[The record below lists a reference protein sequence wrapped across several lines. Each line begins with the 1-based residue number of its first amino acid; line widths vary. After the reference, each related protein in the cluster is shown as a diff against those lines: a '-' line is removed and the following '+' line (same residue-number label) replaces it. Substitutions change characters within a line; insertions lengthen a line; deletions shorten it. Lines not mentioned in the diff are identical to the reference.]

1 MLKNKVGR
9 SIWLASLILASL
21 ASMQC
26 VSIAAGQPAHAK
38 QAPGTFQNPVLWE
51 DLADLDIL
59 RVDDVFYYSASNMH
73 YSPGAPILRSYDL
86 VHWEYVGHSIPVL
99 DFSPAYDLNGARA
112 YVKGSWASFFGYRK
126 SNRSFYWGGC
136 IGFSKTHIYT
146 APAAEGPWSKKAI
159 LDDCYYDAGLLI
171 DDDDTPYV
179 AYGNT
184 TLHVAQLSAD
194 ATHQVRS
201 EVVFQT
207 PPSIGV
213 LEGSRFY
220 KIHGNYYI
228 FTTRPANA
236 EYVLRSTTGPF
247 GPYQIRPLL
256 VDAKSPVSNSGVP
269 HQGGI
274 VETPKGDWYYMAFID
289 AYPGGRV
296 PVLAPLTWD
305 KDGWPSAELPGNQW
319 LASYPLPDIGASAHP
334 LRSLT
339 GTDLFAGSALGPEWE
354 WNHNPDVS
362 KFRVQRGL
370 VLRTATLTRDLY
382 SARNT
387 LTHRILGPVSTA
399 TIQLNDKHMKDGD
412 RAGLVMLRDSSAWIG
427 LTRDDG
433 KTQIAV
439 VNNITMD
446 KHWNTAS
453 TGTQLASVPVTA
465 KRVWLRVR
473 ADVHPGPGHTAVF
486 SYSLDGTKFLAL
498 GPPFVLNANW
508 PFFMGY
514 RFGIFNYATRSL
526 GGSVKIHSFT
536 LDGPTA
542 TDSVELPPRGPHKG
556 LPVGFE

>member
-399 TIQLNDKHMKDGD
+399 TIQLNDKHMTDGD

-498 GPPFVLNANW
+498 GPPFLLNANW

>member
-498 GPPFVLNANW
+498 GPPFLLNANW

-514 RFGIFNYATRSL
+514 RFGIFNYATQSL